1 MSSFQSP
8 TSQTKLKCS
17 VGASQRGL
25 RLDQFLAAAVPEQH
39 GHQLSRRA
47 VRRALQAGAV
57 YVNGKRVRVASRS
70 VDPRDRVEIVL
81 QVDETGAAR
90 VATAQP
96 APALRADQVLFEDA
110 DLLIV
115 DKTSGLP
122 SQATQSD
129 SLGNALE
136 QARAYLQKRRPREAP
151 YLALPHRL
159 DRGTSGA
166 LILIKARRANA
177 GMAEA
182 FRHGR
187 VEKTYRLLVAVEDP
201 RALLDEFTI
210 DLGLDV
216 QGRKVE
222 VSSLGVDAV
231 TDVRR
236 LAQAETADGCFAL
249 LEAKPRTGRKH
260 QIRAHLAAY
269 GLPILGDQLYSPP
282 EVAAMAP
289 RPMLHAYAL
298 SFEHPVHH
306 ETVRAICPIPED
318 FTRAAERVDLRLDE
332 SEASDRG

>member
-1 MSSFQSP
+1 MNTFQSP
-8 TSQTKLKCS
+8 ASQTKLRCN
-17 VGASQRGL
+17 VDASRRGL

-39 GHQLSRRA
+39 GHPLSRRA

-57 YVNGKRVRVASRS
+57 YVNGKRVRVASRA
-70 VDPRDRVEIVL
+70 VDPKDRVEIVL
-81 QVDETGAAR
+81 QVDETGSAR
-90 VATAQP
+90 VANARP
-96 APALRADQVLFEDA
+96 APALQADQILFEDA
-110 DLLIV
+110 DLLII
-115 DKTSGLP
+115 DKSSGLP

-136 QARAYLQKRRPREAP
+136 QARAYLQKRRPRKPP

-201 RALLDEFTI
+201 RALEEDFTI
-210 DLGLDV
+210 ELGLDV
-216 QGRKVE
+216 QGRKVQ
-222 VSSLGVDAV
+222 VSSLGVEAV

-236 LAQAETADGCFAL
+236 LAQARTEDGLFAL
-249 LEAKPRTGRKH
+249 LEARPRTGRKH
-260 QIRAHLAAY
+260 QIRAHLAAF
-269 GLPILGDQLYSPP
+269 GLPILGDRLYSPP
-282 EVAAMAP
+282 EVAALAP
-289 RPMLHAYAL
+289 RPMLHAFAL

-306 ETVRAICPIPED
+306 EIVRAVCPIPQD
-318 FTRAAERVDLRLDE
+318 FAQIVDRVGVSPE
-332 SEASDRG
+332 EHEASDPG